1 MYNGR
6 KRDKEPLLYLP
17 MLHACQRSVISV
29 PTSNPI
35 APYHSPAVERS
46 STVSQSQQAS
56 GESQHQSLFVSG
68 C

>member
-29 PTSNPI
+29 PTCNSI

-46 STVSQSQQAS
+46 STVSQSQRA
-56 GESQHQSLFVSG
+56 
-68 C
+68 

>member
-46 STVSQSQQAS
+46 STVSQSQHA
-56 GESQHQSLFVSG
+56 
-68 C
+68 